1 MRSANRIHDLVF
13 DLSFTDIQADA
24 SAWADWI
31 KAILLPVIDEVIEQQ
46 CRELNIQVHQ
56 IRRLESIELDLGT
69 VLQAESERE
78 LSRRLHEQLSNSL
91 RLQLAKVAGQNQQQ
105 EQAENAHTEF
115 LHFLKTGQLKW
126 ERLSE
131 AKYAHKRLL
140 QEIVKSKTAPLP
152 LQDIT
157 RDSRQLG
164 RLLKQFDASDLF
176 QITRMALKA
185 WSREEQDLMLDWLGL
200 EFLNLQTKH
209 SEQAAIEKLWRFIL
223 PSIQNRINA
232 FSEIAQAWMESQ
244 GASITTLKPEYQQ
257 LIETHT
263 AISAQT
269 RHALMQVIEQLSAK
283 LNSTQTL
290 PSISPTFD
298 ITAPA
303 SLTTDHVF
311 ARSRNDEIQDEEV
324 RKLSQQFR
332 EEIAEARNPM
342 HSNVDAESA
351 AASKTNFEFSVFH
364 QSAFEQAD
372 YVALASEWSA
382 LMLFCGPE
390 IRQLQASCWQAWL
403 ERFPVQMKLDLI
415 TLLHPDTAWY
425 VHRYLSSSD
434 PSSDPTSS
442 PSSDPSSSSNSDSAS
457 AIRLLSLDKATL
469 DVVIVTALSSQTGT
483 LNAASIQEII
493 HLLHKVQSTRT
504 TEGFVTAHHNKQ
516 INQSNQSY
524 QDHELIDSDALLTQ
538 ALRSEDDVL
547 LSNAIHLAID
557 EQFSQFNQLRAQY
570 WRHWWQHLTSTSQEH
585 ILSRLH
591 PQLATSIP
599 AMKRLLQ
606 KQLSASAKSAQ
617 SDLLTTSGAAT
628 IEVEKPLFAYL
639 WSFAPG
645 QLSVSN
651 SQQFFV
657 KFGSQNQL
665 HHIDKKSDA
674 ALHATQDSGIIE
686 QLEHLANCG
695 EAQQV
700 DALWRQLSTQHTTQV
715 RALFPTLKRAQQ
727 MLIFA
732 KLGQEQALALAQ
744 ILQAP
749 LAKLLAE
756 YFHNTAAVRIA
767 LVASA
772 TASVSATV
780 SATTAAA
787 TTITETDIQIQEH
800 LRQLLQDIILTDT
813 QISPAKFWRMINLA
827 HTLPQQAQADLVPA
841 AQASTANT
849 IIENLPYFKALQQ
862 FVSIPHSNVAA
873 AEIATVTA
881 VAPTASTAFSA
892 RTETQNQQRP
902 HSHLGARSHP
912 EARPHPL
919 LASFRAWQDGRLR
932 LADLGLQQHELYQYL
947 HWWIL
952 HQDQQAASDYS
963 FMLES
968 LRTASQASAAPEDL
982 LICALE
988 ALRHGESIDVEVL
1001 QKQALQ
1007 LQLER
1012 SLAESFTPSEAELR
1026 KSLTDFYSAD
1036 QDNVTAVNAAI
1047 STSPEKQADR
1057 MHIEI
1062 EEQEF
1067 VTAFYAALNNT
1078 QAMQDFRRQVMQ
1090 STIWQEQL
1098 PNWIPT
1104 PQLHTFL
1111 IHYLGSVHYASQTEK
1126 ARFLDKLE
1134 RHAFQVQGLNEYFA
1148 DVIYSLFSREN
1159 QELEALVQTCIER
1172 ANVATLNQQS
1182 TPTAIIKPLVETR
1195 LASNLP
1201 QDLARKLSAAALH
1214 RWIHQRLQQWIQDRI
1229 KLGIDNSLTLNT
1241 VPADAISRTRLE
1253 HLHSQFF
1260 AQLESP
1266 QAEQMATLLLALQT
1280 NLPEDKLQELK
1291 HICANQFELQAS
1303 DWITLASWA
1312 QKEKHFTQ
1320 TMQQWQLALAN
1331 IDWTAQAELRKP
1343 SATSSPSSA
1352 KVLFSG
1358 SGIDAGSEDASDL
1371 SLDSS
1376 KNFVTD
1382 VDAATKT
1389 LSEAGLPTG
1398 NSSKSA
1404 AELHNERHTAA
1415 TPSLSTY
1422 RQQILPAQLAEA
1434 MLQANLG
1441 GLSSIWPQL
1450 IAHHQDILV
1459 QAQQRYLARRELR
1472 QLCIA
1477 KNSISVLHDLLASL
1491 APELSQLLSEIWQ
1504 QWERL
1509 DTTLKQQNTLAEFQ
1523 RHSFRIAYNAVF
1535 EQSLQQKNSL
1545 TQVTA
1550 LVQGIYS
1557 VHDENTL
1564 NDIFSSL
1571 CYQLDPRQAPN
1582 WHRILTKLLALN
1594 QFTAYAKQA
1603 IENPAS
1609 IRQSSVATTSLLM
1622 PAQVR
1627 SRLFSMLI
1635 TDSEIAASLVSIQD
1649 LPQLKHS
1656 NRDHPDAS
1664 SQTLDWS
1671 LLTATEKKAFL
1682 QTGLHQLTKKQQSE
1696 FWDALDNQSHLNV
1709 QGLNTLGKLDTGLT
1723 TSPTTKPT
1731 IESINSVQA
1740 PRPDSDPNRD
1750 IALAEAIKLFEAIT
1764 SSGTDFVRGDIDLV
1778 VSTHQE
1784 HTLSLA
1790 EHETLCTIMLRSQTS
1805 FSTAERAFFQHSLH
1819 QLLSASNYAF
1829 TTIPHVLQE
1838 AREIARLCEL
1848 ATTIQLEALFKRLH
1862 TTIHA
1867 QLPGLLYRL
1876 EKALLINPRSS
1887 PSSPS
1892 KHLLVG
1898 LHHACWH
1905 AIYAASASI
1914 KPPIHVLQFTTA
1926 LLEQLL
1932 GQALDQ
1938 LKPKLEHNNRAE
1950 NVQQCFEKLAHF
1962 DQQLSLQLTH
1972 KNSPEAMPTVNQ
1984 QKQVNEKILQRE
1996 ENQNNAENAASN
2008 KYDSHL
2014 HNAGLVIV
2022 AAYLQ
2027 RLFALLE
2034 LTKDGAFID
2043 KHAAERAVHLTQYI
2057 VTGEE
2062 NTPEFSLTLNKLLCG
2077 IPAVVPIA
2085 SGIQMT
2091 EHEKD
2096 VIQQMLTGIIA
2107 HWSAIG
2113 KTSIQG
2119 LRETFLAREGYLKFA
2134 DDCWHLKI
2142 PQATFDMLLDRLP
2155 WSFAMIKF
2163 PWMPDPLHVNW
2174 R

>member
-31 KAILLPVIDEVIEQQ
+31 KATLLPVIDEVIEQQ
-46 CRELNIQVHQ
+46 CRELNIQGHQ
-56 IRRLESIELDLGT
+56 IHRLESIELDLGT

-91 RLQLAKVAGQNQQQ
+91 RLQLAKVAGQSQQQ

-244 GASITTLKPEYQQ
+244 GASIATLKPEYQQ

-283 LNSTQTL
+283 LNSTQIL
-290 PSISPTFD
+290 PSIAPTFD
-298 ITAPA
+298 IAAPA
-303 SLTTDHVF
+303 SLIADHAY
-311 ARSRNDEIQDEEV
+311 ARSRNDEIQNEEI
-324 RKLSQQFR
+324 RNLSQQFR
-332 EEIAEARNPM
+332 DEIAEARIPF
-342 HSNVDAESA
+342 HSNANAEFDAT
-351 AASKTNFEFSVFH
+351 SKTNFEFSAFH
-364 QSAFEQAD
+364 QSAFEQGD
-372 YVALASEWSA
+372 YAALASEWSA

-403 ERFPVQMKLDLI
+403 EKFPVQMKLDLI

-425 VHRYLSSSD
+425 VNRYISSADPSSAPSSD
-434 PSSDPTSS
+434 PSSDST
-442 PSSDPSSSSNSDSAS
+442 S
-457 AIRLLSLDKATL
+457 AIRLFSLDKATL

-483 LNAASIQEII
+483 LNAAGIQEII
-493 HLLHKVQSTRT
+493 HLLHKAQSTGT
-504 TEGFVTAHHNKQ
+504 AEGLVTAHHNKQ
-516 INQSNQSY
+516 INQSNQ
-524 QDHELIDSDALLTQ
+524 DHELIDTDALLTQ

-547 LSNAIHLAID
+547 LSNAVNLAID

-591 PQLATSIP
+591 PQLASSIP

-617 SDLLTTSGAAT
+617 SGLLTTSDAAT

-645 QLSVSN
+645 QLSVSHF
-651 SQQFFV
+651 QQFFV

-665 HHIDKKSDA
+665 HHIDKKNDA
-674 ALHATQDSGIIE
+674 ALHVTQDSGIIE

-695 EAQQV
+695 EVQQV

-715 RALFPTLKRAQQ
+715 RALFPKLKRAQQ

-732 KLGQEQALALAQ
+732 KLDQEQALALAQ

-772 TASVSATV
+772 T
-780 SATTAAA
+780 TTAA

-827 HTLPQQAQADLVPA
+827 HTLPQQTQADLVLA
-841 AQASTANT
+841 AHASTANT

-873 AEIATVTA
+873 AEITTA
-881 VAPTASTAFSA
+881 AAIAPTASTAFSA

-963 FMLES
+963 FMLDS

-982 LICALE
+982 LVCALE

-1026 KSLTDFYSAD
+1026 KSLADFYSAD

-1047 STSPEKQADR
+1047 STSPDKQADR
-1057 MHIEI
+1057 MHSEI

-1090 STIWQEQL
+1090 SGIWQEQL
-1098 PNWIPT
+1098 PSWIPT

-1111 IHYLGSVHYASQTEK
+1111 IHYLDSIHYASQTEK
-1126 ARFLDKLE
+1126 ASFLDKLE

-1148 DVIYSLFSREN
+1148 DAIYSLFSREH
-1159 QELEALVQTCIER
+1159 QELGALAQTCIER
-1172 ANVATLNQQS
+1172 ANVATRNQEN
-1182 TPTAIIKPLVETR
+1182 TPTAIIKPVVETK

-1201 QDLARKLSAAALH
+1201 PDLARKLSAAALH
-1214 RWIHQRLQQWIQDRI
+1214 RWIHQSLQQWIQDRI
-1229 KLGIDNSLTLNT
+1229 KRGIDNSLTLNT
-1241 VPADAISRTRLE
+1241 VPADAISRTQHE

-1260 AQLESP
+1260 AQLENR
-1266 QAEQMATLLLALQT
+1266 QAEQMATLLIALQT

-1312 QKEKHFTQ
+1312 QNDKHFTQ

-1331 IDWTAQAELRKP
+1331 IDWTAQTELRNT

-1352 KVLFSG
+1352 KVLFSD
-1358 SGIDAGSEDASDL
+1358 SGIDADSEDANDLGLDL
-1371 SLDSS
+1371 SE
-1376 KNFVTD
+1376 NFVD
-1382 VDAATKT
+1382 VDAAPKT
-1389 LSEAGLPTG
+1389 PSEAGLRTG
-1398 NSSKSA
+1398 NSSKST
-1404 AELHNERHTAA
+1404 AELHNERHTAV

-1450 IAHHQDILV
+1450 VTHHQDILV

-1477 KNSISVLHDLLASL
+1477 KNSIPVLHDLLASL
-1491 APELSQLLSEIWQ
+1491 APELSQLLPEIWQ
-1504 QWERL
+1504 QWERF

-1535 EQSLQQKNSL
+1535 EQSLQQKNPL
-1545 TQVTA
+1545 TQVTV

-1557 VHDENTL
+1557 VHDANTL

-1571 CYQLDPRQAPN
+1571 CYQLDPHQAPN

-1594 QFTAYAKQA
+1594 QFTAYAKQS

-1609 IRQSSVATTSLLM
+1609 IRKSSVATTSLLM

-1656 NRDHPDAS
+1656 NHDHPDAS

-1671 LLTATEKKAFL
+1671 LLTATEKKALL
-1682 QTGLHQLTKKQQSE
+1682 QTCLQQLTKKQQSG
-1696 FWDALDNQSHLNV
+1696 FWDALENQSPLNALA
-1709 QGLNTLGKLDTGLT
+1709 LNAATKLETSLATELT
-1723 TSPTTKPT
+1723 TKRT

-1764 SSGTDFVRGDIDLV
+1764 SSGTNFVRGDIDLV
-1778 VSTHQE
+1778 VPTRQE
-1784 HTLSLA
+1784 QALSLA
-1790 EHETLCTIMLRSQTS
+1790 EQETLCTIMLRSQTS
-1805 FSTAERAFFQHSLH
+1805 FSTAERTFFQHSLH

-1838 AREIARLCEL
+1838 ARGIARLCEL

-1876 EKALLINPRSS
+1876 GKALLINPRSS

-1892 KHLLVG
+1892 KHHLVG

-1914 KPPIHVLQFTTA
+1914 KPPIHVLQFTTY

-1950 NVQQCFEKLAHF
+1950 NVRQCLDKLAHF

-1984 QKQVNEKILQRE
+1984 QEQVNEKILQRK
-1996 ENQNNAENAASN
+1996 ENQDNAENATSN

-2022 AAYLQ
+2022 APYLQ

-2043 KHAAERAVHLTQYI
+2043 KQAAERAVHLTQYI

-2062 NTPEFSLTLNKLLCG
+2062 NTPEFSLALNKLLCG
-2077 IPAVVPIA
+2077 IPAVVPIP

>member
-298 ITAPA
+298 IAAPA

-351 AASKTNFEFSVFH
+351 AASKTNFEFSASH

-382 LMLFCGPE
+382 LMLFCEPE
-390 IRQLQASCWQAWL
+390 IRQLQASCWQVWL
-403 ERFPVQMKLDLI
+403 EKFPVQMKLDLI

-425 VHRYLSSSD
+425 VHRYLSSAD

-442 PSSDPSSSSNSDSAS
+442 PSSAPSSSSNSDSAS
-457 AIRLLSLDKATL
+457 AIHLFSLDKATL
-469 DVVIVTALSSQTGT
+469 DVVIVTALSSRTGT
-483 LNAASIQEII
+483 LNAAGIQEII
-493 HLLHKVQSTRT
+493 HLLHKAQSTRT
-504 TEGFVTAHHNKQ
+504 AEGLVTAHHNKQ
-516 INQSNQSY
+516 INQSNQDY
-524 QDHELIDSDALLTQ
+524 ELVDTDALLTQ

-617 SDLLTTSGAAT
+617 SDLLTTSGAAMV
-628 IEVEKPLFAYL
+628 EVEKPLFAYL

-651 SQQFFV
+651 FQQFFV

-686 QLEHLANCG
+686 QLEHLVNCG

-715 RALFPTLKRAQQ
+715 RALFPKLKRAQQ

-767 LVASA
+767 LVAYA
-772 TASVSATV
+772 TAFATV
-780 SATTAAA
+780 SATTNAA

-800 LRQLLQDIILTDT
+800 LRQLLQDIILTNT

-841 AQASTANT
+841 ARASTANT
-849 IIENLPYFKALQQ
+849 IIEKLPYFKALQQ

-873 AEIATVTA
+873 AEITTAAA

-902 HSHLGARSHP
+902 HSHLGTRSHP

-952 HQDQQAASDYS
+952 HQDQQAASDFS

-1026 KSLTDFYSAD
+1026 KSLADFYSTD

-1047 STSPEKQADR
+1047 STSPDKQADR
-1057 MHIEI
+1057 MHSEI

-1078 QAMQDFRRQVMQ
+1078 QAMQDFRRQVMP
-1090 STIWQEQL
+1090 STIWQEHL
-1098 PNWIPT
+1098 SSRIPT

-1111 IHYLGSVHYASQTEK
+1111 IHYLNSIHYASQTEK
-1126 ARFLDKLE
+1126 ASFLDKLE
-1134 RHAFQVQGLNEYFA
+1134 RYAFQVQGLNEYFA

-1159 QELEALVQTCIER
+1159 QELEALVQICIER
-1172 ANVATLNQQS
+1172 ANVAKRNQQS
-1182 TPTAIIKPLVETR
+1182 TPTSIIKPVVETR

-1201 QDLARKLSAAALH
+1201 PDLARKLSAAALH
-1214 RWIHQRLQQWIQDRI
+1214 RWIHQRLQRWIQDQI

-1241 VPADAISRTRLE
+1241 VPADAISRTQHE
-1253 HLHSQFF
+1253 HLHSQFL
-1260 AQLESP
+1260 AQLENP
-1266 QAEQMATLLLALQT
+1266 QVEQMATLLIALQT
-1280 NLPEDKLQELK
+1280 NLPKDKLQELK

-1312 QKEKHFTQ
+1312 QNDKHFTQ
-1320 TMQQWQLALAN
+1320 TIQQWQRALAN
-1331 IDWTAQAELRKP
+1331 IDWAAQTELRNT

-1352 KVLFSG
+1352 KVFFSD

-1371 SLDSS
+1371 GLDLS

-1382 VDAATKT
+1382 VDAASKT
-1389 LSEAGLPTG
+1389 PSEAGLRAG
-1398 NSSKSA
+1398 KSSKST
-1404 AELHNERHTAA
+1404 AELHNERHKAA

-1450 IAHHQDILV
+1450 VTHHQDILV

-1477 KNSISVLHDLLASL
+1477 KNSIPVLHDLLASL

-1545 TQVTA
+1545 TQLTA

-1564 NDIFSSL
+1564 NDIFSNL

-1609 IRQSSVATTSLLM
+1609 IQQSSVETTSLLM

-1635 TDSEIAASLVSIQD
+1635 TDSEITASLVSIQD

-1671 LLTATEKKAFL
+1671 LLTAMEKKALL
-1682 QTGLHQLTKKQQSE
+1682 QTGLQQLTKKQQSE
-1696 FWDALDNQSHLNV
+1696 FWDALGNQSHLSALA
-1709 QGLNTLGKLDTGLT
+1709 LNASVKLDTGLATELT
-1723 TSPTTKPT
+1723 TKITTKPT
-1731 IESINSVQA
+1731 TENINKVQQPHLESA
-1740 PRPDSDPNRD
+1740 TD
-1750 IALAEAIKLFEAIT
+1750 IALAEAIKLFEVIT

-1778 VSTHQE
+1778 ASTHQE
-1784 HTLSLA
+1784 QTLSLA
-1790 EHETLCTIMLRSQTS
+1790 EQETLCTIMLRSHAS

-1838 AREIARLCEL
+1838 ARGIARLCEL

-1876 EKALLINPRSS
+1876 EKALLINLRSS

-1892 KHLLVG
+1892 KHNLIG

-1905 AIYAASASI
+1905 AIYTASASI

-1938 LKPKLEHNNRAE
+1938 LKPRLEHNKRAE
-1950 NVQQCFEKLAHF
+1950 NVRQCLDKLAHF

-1984 QKQVNEKILQRE
+1984 QEQVNKKIPQRK
-1996 ENQNNAENAASN
+1996 ENQDNAENAASN

-2022 AAYLQ
+2022 APYLQ

-2163 PWMPDPLHVNW
+2163 P
-2174 R
+2174 